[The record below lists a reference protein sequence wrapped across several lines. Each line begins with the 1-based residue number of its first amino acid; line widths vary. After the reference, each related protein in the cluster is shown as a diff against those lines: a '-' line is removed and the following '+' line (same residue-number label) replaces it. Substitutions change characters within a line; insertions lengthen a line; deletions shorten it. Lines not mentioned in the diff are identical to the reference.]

1 MGLSI
6 RIVNFDAIRYVYFFS
21 VRIRIVDLKGNLFFV
36 DSDMIKKTSEV
47 AYG

>member
-1 MGLSI
+1 MRGVDI
-6 RIVNFDAIRYVYFFS
+6 D
-21 VRIRIVDLKGNLFFV
+21 DLKGNLFFV